1 MLVVKSFRQCWN
13 LEREK
18 EEDGIKAEEFQL
30 FSTSVEKEGSVSH
43 ICSNLKG
50 LVDLWVGGSKSN
62 NIGQWLDLVW
72 GRWWISDLGNKSFHS
87 MLPTPLSNLSLMLRC
102 QIEFLLVQVNLGP
115 WKPKYIRPQKSIQ
128 SLKAFNLYLLRAR
141 AAPPPHFFVFSKH
154 IIEIT

>member
-1 MLVVKSFRQCWN
+1 MLEPSEGEGRRWYKSW
-13 LEREK
+13 
-18 EEDGIKAEEFQL
+18 GILTILHKRW
-30 FSTSVEKEGSVSH
+30 EGRIH

-87 MLPTPLSNLSLMLRC
+87 MLPILSNLSLMLRC